1 MNIKCNIGETDKTI
15 RWILGL
21 VILIIGFVYRSWFGL
36 IGLVLI
42 ITDIIGFCP
51 LYTILKISTCKEH
64 PVKKSQ

>member
-1 MNIKCNIGETDKTI
+1 MKCNIGETDKTV

-21 VILIIGFVYRSWFGL
+21 IILILGFVYKSWFGL

-51 LYTILKISTCKEH
+51 LYTIFRISTCKEH
-64 PVKKSQ
+64 PVKKA